1 MDARAVVFDFD
12 GVLADTEGLHL
23 RAFKTALDPLGFA
36 LSRDDYYERFIGF
49 NDHDLVRAIAAEHN
63 RVLKASAYDDIIAI
77 KSREYW
83 RMLKAGDVLYD
94 GAADTVARLGARYR
108 LGIASG
114 AMHNEIEAV
123 LAANGLSSAISVIVG
138 ADDVKKGKPSPE
150 PYAAAVAALGVKP
163 SRAVAI
169 EDTPTGLWSAE
180 GAGLRRIGITTSLT
194 AAHLREDADMV
205 VDHLDE
211 VTIELVDGLI
221 GLE

>member
-23 RAFKTALDPLGFA
+23 RAFKSALDPLGFT
-36 LSRDDYYERFIGF
+36 LSRDDYYERFIGY
-49 NDHDLVRAIAAEHN
+49 NDHDLVRALSADQG
-63 RVLKASAYDDIIAI
+63 RVLKASDYDEIIAA

-83 RMLKAGDVLYD
+83 RLLNTGDVLCD
-94 GAADTVARLGARYR
+94 GAAACVARLGARYR
-108 LGIASG
+108 LAIASG
-114 AMHNEIEAV
+114 AMHEEIDAI
-123 LAANGLSSAISVIVG
+123 LAANRLSSAIAVIVG

-150 PYAAAVAALGVKP
+150 PYATAVAALGVKP

-169 EDTPTGLWSAE
+169 EDTPMGLWSAE
-180 GAGLRRIGITTSLT
+180 SAGLRRIGITTSLT
-194 AAHLREDADMV
+194 AAHLREDADAI

>member
-1 MDARAVVFDFD
+1 MDSRAVVFDFD

-23 RAFKTALDPLGFA
+23 RAFKTALDPLGFK
-36 LSRDDYYERFIGF
+36 LSHDDYYERFIGF
-49 NDHDLVRAIAAEHN
+49 NDHDLVRAIAAEQN
-63 RVLKASAYDDIIAI
+63 RVLKASAYDDIIAV

-83 RMLKAGDVLYD
+83 RMLKAGDVLYE
-94 GAADTVARLGARYR
+94 GAADAVARLGARYR

-114 AMHNEIEAV
+114 AMHKEIEAV
-123 LAANGLSSAISVIVG
+123 LVANRLSSSISVIVG
-138 ADDVKKGKPSPE
+138 ADDVKKGKPSAE
-150 PYAAAVAALGVKP
+150 PYLAAVAPLGVKP

-180 GAGLRRIGITTSLT
+180 GAGLRRIGITTSLP
-194 AAHLREDADMV
+194 AAHLREDADTV